1 MPFSDALL
9 LAALFLAA
17 AVLYTSVGHAG
28 ASAYLAA
35 MALLGV
41 SPAVARPTALALN
54 ILVASLVLA
63 RFWRGGHVSL
73 RALAP
78 FLIGSIPLAFIGGAI
93 QLPTT
98 VYKPLLGVVLII
110 AGAQFA
116 RTARQVSETELT
128 DPRVPLIP
136 GVIAG
141 AAIGLLSGLTGT
153 GGGIFLTPLLLIA
166 GWSATR
172 PASGI
177 SSGFILANSIA
188 GLAGNAASVGG
199 IPAEIPLWAAAVLIG
214 ALLGSELGVRRA
226 PTEKLRL
233 ALAGVLVIAGLK
245 LIFIG

>member
-1 MPFSDALL
+1 MPDPLL
-9 LAALFLAA
+9 LAALFFGA

-54 ILVASLVLA
+54 VLVASLVVV
-63 RFWRGGHVSL
+63 RFWRGGHISM

-78 FLIGSIPLAFIGGAI
+78 FLIGSIPFAFIGGAI

-98 VYKPLLGVVLII
+98 IYKPLLGIVLII

-116 RTARQVSETELT
+116 RTARQVSEAELT
-128 DPRVPLIP
+128 EPRVPLIP
-136 GVIAG
+136 GVLAG

-188 GLAGNAASVGG
+188 GLAGNAAGIGG
-199 IPAEIPLWAAAVLIG
+199 IPAEIPLWAGAVLLG
-214 ALLGSELGVRRA
+214 AFVGSELGVRRA
-226 PTEKLRL
+226 PTAKLRL

-245 LIFIG
+245 LIFLG

>member
-1 MPFSDALL
+1 MPDPIL
-9 LAALFLAA
+9 LAVLFFAA
-17 AVLYTSVGHAG
+17 AVLYSSVGHAG

-41 SPAVARPTALALN
+41 APAVARPTALALN
-54 ILVASLVLA
+54 ILVASLVLL
-63 RFWRGGHVSL
+63 RFWRRGHVSV
-73 RALAP
+73 RALLP
-78 FLIGSIPLAFIGGAI
+78 FVIGSIPFAFIGGAI

-98 VYKPLLGVVLII
+98 LYKPLLGIVLII

-116 RTARQVSETELT
+116 RTARQIDESDLGE
-128 DPRVPLIP
+128 PRVPVIP
-136 GVIAG
+136 AVLAG

-153 GGGIFLTPLLLIA
+153 GGGIFLTPLLLVA

-199 IPAEIPLWAAAVLIG
+199 IPPDLPLWAGAVLIG
-214 ALLGSELGVRRA
+214 ALIGSELGSRRA
-226 PTEKLRL
+226 PTAQLRF

-245 LIFIG
+245 LIFLG

>member
-1 MPFSDALL
+1 MFTPDAMV
-9 LAALFLAA
+9 LAGLFFAA
-17 AVLYTSVGHAG
+17 AVLYASVGHAG

-54 ILVASLVLA
+54 ILVASLVLF

-73 RALAP
+73 RALVP

-93 QLPTT
+93 QLPTSI
-98 VYKPLLGVVLII
+98 YKPLLGVVLII

-116 RTARQVSETELT
+116 RTAREVSEAELAE
-128 DPRVPLIP
+128 PRVPLIP
-136 GVIAG
+136 GVVAG
-141 AAIGLLSGLTGT
+141 AAIGLASGLTGT
-153 GGGIFLTPLLLIA
+153 GGGIFLTPLLLLA
-166 GWSATR
+166 GWTATR

-199 IPAEIPLWAAAVLIG
+199 IPGEIPLWAGAVLIG